1 MDHVIRPENGLLL
14 IAVQAQEGVAAV
26 LDPAQ
31 HGVPVERDSVTYNG
45 PFATEAAGEAT
56 GSYVAG
62 APLVIGQ
69 PATIAFRSRIKGAN
83 AAYTAGVKPPLH
95 NALLG
100 CGLRGQFTA
109 AIAAAALAA
118 GTATSATLP
127 VGFAATAQLYRGQ
140 PLILSGG
147 AGAGHHPLIT
157 DYTAGRVATLSDTF
171 APALDGTTQAAIPA
185 NWTYAGTSPR
195 DAAARLLDHP
205 AVTIGWYEDGNL
217 YTWMDCRGTLDVEGS
232 SARPA
237 IGAFSFSGTYVGVAP
252 AAIPSN
258 AVVAQHS
265 APTLVKGAGLPPAI
279 LANRIQLPISRFA
292 LRAGSGVEMPDDP
305 NTQYGF
311 GAGQLAGRT
320 PTFDMDPLRT
330 LVSTRNAIAEISG
343 ALQYPIALRLGAAG
357 AAGNRVGLVLPIAQ
371 PTTVDN
377 AMRGRLRAD
386 AMTYQALSP
395 GRDAQD
401 RDSDR
406 FLTFY

>member
-1 MDHVIRPENGLLL
+1 MDPVIRPENGLLL
-14 IAVQAQEGVAAV
+14 IAVQAQEGVAAT
-26 LDPAQ
+26 LDPAV

-45 PFATEAAGEAT
+45 PFTAEAVGEAN

-62 APLVIGQ
+62 APLVVGQ
-69 PATIAFRSRIKGAN
+69 PATFAFRSRLKGAN
-83 AAYTAGVKPPLH
+83 AGYTAAVKPPLH

-100 CGLRGQFTA
+100 CGWRGQFTA

-118 GTATSATLP
+118 GTAMSATLP
-127 VGFAATAQLYRGQ
+127 AAFAATAQLYRGM
-140 PLILSGG
+140 PLVIS
-147 AGAGHHPLIT
+147 AGAGNGHQPLIT

-171 APALDGTTQAAIPA
+171 TPPLDATTQAGIPA

-217 YTWMDCRGTLDVEGS
+217 HTWMDCRGTLDIEGT

-237 IGAFSFSGTYVGVAP
+237 IAAFSFSGVYVGSAA
-252 AAIPSN
+252 AAIPAS

-265 APTLVKGAGLPPAI
+265 APTLVKGAGQPPAM
-279 LANRIQLPISRFA
+279 LANRIQLPIGRFA
-292 LRAGSGVEMPDDP
+292 LRSGSGVEMPDDP
-305 NTQYGF
+305 NTQFGF

-320 PTFDMDPLRT
+320 PMFEADPLRT
-330 LVSTRNAIAEISG
+330 LVSTRNAIAEIAAAS
-343 ALQYPIALRLGAAG
+343 QYSIALRLGAAG
-357 AAGNRVGLVLPIAQ
+357 AAGNRIGLLLPLAQ
-371 PTTVDN
+371 PVAADN
-377 AMRGRLRAD
+377 SMRGRLRAD